1 MQRIPIGVIHRPHSR
16 SARGGAFNSSPSTMR
31 ERSAG
36 TAQITI
42 GHLTK
47 APACRV
53 TGTRASRR
61 STAAILGPITVS
73 SFTGPEACTSR
84 YPGSIG
90 AALHP
95 MLSKPLKAGPS
106 SGPDGDRASW
116 DEVAN
121 PACRR
126 RLPAPPTERL
136 RKTPSVSGDGEE
148 YSPKNDVR
156 QVYNCESFF
165 ATTGRHPSAGSLF
178 RVNAIWILG
187 ANWPQRSLSRWR
199 SPTRAI
205 RLGINALGHVLI
217 TTRCLLCPQ

>member
-1 MQRIPIGVIHRPHSR
+1 
-16 SARGGAFNSSPSTMR
+16 MR

-36 TAQITI
+36 TAQINW
-42 GHLTK
+42 
-47 APACRV
+47 APHEGARV
-53 TGTRASRR
+53 PCDRHARLPALHRGDF
-61 STAAILGPITVS
+61 GPDHRT
-73 SFTGPEACTSR
+73 SFTGPGSLPPR

-116 DEVAN
+116 DEVTSL
-121 PACRR
+121 ACRR

-199 SPTRAI
+199 SPTRAPY
-205 RLGINALGHVLI
+205 G
-217 TTRCLLCPQ
+217 